1 MSSKT
6 DRIYAESQPNVVDF
20 VFNEAV
26 ADVFPDMIRRSV
38 PGYETITAL
47 LGVIAK
53 QYAQPNTRVYDLG
66 CSLGA
71 STLAVYQQNMNQAL
85 QYHCVDNSASMI
97 ERCQASLYRHMPLA
111 DVHYHCDDMQNIPIN
126 QASLAVLN
134 FTLQFIPLQQR
145 DDFIKHIYDGLLLGG
160 ALVVAEKVCF
170 DDVEQATQ
178 TELHHAFK
186 RSNGYSDLEISQ
198 KRQALENVLIPESIE
213 QHKKRLFAA
222 GFESVTLW
230 FQCFNFV
237 ALLAIKQ

>member
-26 ADVFPDMIRRSV
+26 VDVFPDMIRRSV

-71 STLAVYQQNMNQAL
+71 STLAVHQQNVDKSL
-85 QYHCVDNSASMI
+85 QYHCVDNSQSMI
-97 ERCQASLYRHMPLA
+97 ERCQATLYCHMPLA
-111 DVHYHCDDMQNIPIN
+111 DVRYHCDDMQNVEIS

-145 DDFIKHIYDGLLLGG
+145 DAFIKQIHDGLLVGG
-160 ALVVAEKVCF
+160 ALVLAEKICF
-170 DDVEQATQ
+170 DDNEQNIQ

-186 RSNGYSDLEISQ
+186 RANGYSDLEISQ

-213 QHKKRLFAA
+213 QHKARLFAA

-237 ALLAIKQ
+237 ALLAIKK